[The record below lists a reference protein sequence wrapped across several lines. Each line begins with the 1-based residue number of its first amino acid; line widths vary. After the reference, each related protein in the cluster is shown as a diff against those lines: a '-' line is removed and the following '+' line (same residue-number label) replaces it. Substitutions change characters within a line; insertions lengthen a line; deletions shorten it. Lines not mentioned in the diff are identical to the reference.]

1 MSSLNV
7 TYLNTDTKLKESID
21 FFLNQ
26 WDNDDLYITT
36 RTSGSTGEPKEIKI
50 LKSKMKDSARMTG
63 DYLQIKEND
72 RALLCLSPET
82 IGGKMMIVR
91 AIELNLN
98 LTVVSVCGSPLNE
111 TVNNIDFIAMVPL
124 QLMNSIQYSL
134 EKLKTIRN
142 IIIGGGII
150 SPSLENKLIE
160 NNLSVFHTYGMTE
173 TISHVAMRKIGVN
186 SSPYFT
192 AIGKNTFTQIDDR
205 LIIHSPLLE
214 SGTIITNDIVELI
227 DNKNFIF
234 KGRFDFV
241 INSGGIKINP
251 ESVENKLENKLTSP
265 FFIGSLKDELLG
277 EKVILCIENNQPYPI
292 DKSDLLNGLSK
303 YENPKEIYF
312 IPKFIRT
319 ESGKIN
325 RIKTLEWLIL
335 NGK

>member
-1 MSSLNV
+1 MSSLNF
-7 TYLNTDTKLKESID
+7 TYLNTDTKLEESVD

-26 WDNDDLYITT
+26 WKNDDLYIIT
-36 RTSGSTGEPKEIKI
+36 RTSGSTGNPKEIKI

-91 AIELNLN
+91 AIELCLDLTIVPVSSAPLCENLN
-98 LTVVSVCGSPLNE
+98 DL
-111 TVNNIDFIAMVPL
+111 DFVAMVPL
-124 QLMNSIQYSL
+124 QLMNSLQYSL
-134 EKLKTIRN
+134 EKLRKIRN

-150 SPSLENKLIE
+150 SPSLENKIIE

-192 AIGKNTFTQIDDR
+192 AIGKNTFSQMDER
-205 LIIHSPLLE
+205 LVIHSPLLE
-214 SGTIITNDIVELI
+214 SGTIITNDIIELI

-234 KGRFDFV
+234 KGRSDFV
-241 INSGGIKINP
+241 INSGGVKINP
-251 ESVENKLENKLTSP
+251 ESVESKLENKLTFP

-277 EKVILCIENNQPYPI
+277 EKIILCIENSQPFPI
-292 DKSDLLNGLSK
+292 DKSDLFNGLSK
-303 YENPKEIYF
+303 YEHPKEIYF
-312 IPKFIRT
+312 IPKFIKT

-325 RIKTLEWLIL
+325 RIKTLEKLIL
-335 NGK
+335 NS